1 LLGYAFAND
10 KNFIGKGLD
19 IIAIFH
25 DS

>member
-10 KNFIGKGLD
+10 KNFIGKGLN